1 MHRYWD
7 EVGGRINGEKQK
19 KLLEASL
26 KKQRETTRQLKGYEE
41 PKRYHRDD
49 EALYNASDH

>member
-1 MHRYWD
+1 MHRYGD

-41 PKRYHRDD
+41 PKRYYRDD